1 MPFLSW
7 WQSARDIKL
16 ILENRRPFPN
26 PNRVQPQYV
35 NPLDTGSV
43 TASMFTHHDHMDVR
57 AASQRPYLTPSS
69 SASSLPRNPPAAT
82 ATAAAAAAA
91 VPAVPAQA
99 MEMSALGCSANAN
112 ASPKSKPEAEAK
124 PKEAETEA

>member
-1 MPFLSW
+1 MAFLSW

-82 ATAAAAAAA
+82 ATAAAAAA

>member
-1 MPFLSW
+1 MAFLSW

-69 SASSLPRNPPAAT
+69 SASSLPRNPPAAA
-82 ATAAAAAAA
+82 ATAAAAAA